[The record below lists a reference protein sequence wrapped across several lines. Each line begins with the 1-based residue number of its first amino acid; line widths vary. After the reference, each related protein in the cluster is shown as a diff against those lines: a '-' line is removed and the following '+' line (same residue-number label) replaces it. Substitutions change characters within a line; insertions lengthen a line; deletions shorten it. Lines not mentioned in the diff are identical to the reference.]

1 MDFLEDTAIVLERRG
16 IKVFSESDGRQAFR
30 ALRRS
35 PVDILLIDIDMPALS
50 GFDLLA
56 RFRRNSRISSIPC
69 IFLTGQT
76 GSNSILQALRNGID
90 DYITKPFHSEE
101 LADRIETIV
110 RKKKPSVHEE
120 SLFVHFCDAHLLRSS
135 SAAGDF
141 DFYSSVFRRA
151 CQMISCAIPEVGL
164 FFLSADTAQISPC
177 SREKK
182 VEARVVR
189 VLAAASG
196 MMQKRAEVLIRR
208 GDYLEPLA
216 IRGLRA
222 RYSAGRDRSIVE
234 QWLLAQNEL
243 LHS

>member
-16 IKVFSESDGRQAFR
+16 IKVFSESDGRQAFQ

-76 GSNSILQALRNGID
+76 GSNSILQALRSGID

-120 SLFVHFCDAHLLRSS
+120 SLFV
-135 SAAGDF
+135 
-141 DFYSSVFRRA
+141 
-151 CQMISCAIPEVGL
+151 
-164 FFLSADTAQISPC
+164 
-177 SREKK
+177 
-182 VEARVVR
+182 
-189 VLAAASG
+189 
-196 MMQKRAEVLIRR
+196 
-208 GDYLEPLA
+208 
-216 IRGLRA
+216 
-222 RYSAGRDRSIVE
+222 
-234 QWLLAQNEL
+234 
-243 LHS
+243 